1 MSIANQATAVS
12 RSPLII
18 EVHPTHLSG
27 AIKAS
32 SPTQYAGLT
41 VVVGPLP
48 PKTHDWMRVRP
59 DPRSWPGNFLGRSLM
74 ARVDLPAVPTA
85 VGDVVFPTLLVA
97 RLSDSG
103 MSELVVFHRH
113 AVEVGTQLT
122 VTLFDGH
129 SLVQL
134 GEPFHIVVG
143 NAKA

>member
-1 MSIANQATAVS
+1 MSIANQAAEGK
-12 RSPLII
+12 RSPITI
-18 EVHPTHLSG
+18 ETHLSG
-27 AIKAS
+27 AINAS
-32 SPTQYAGLT
+32 SRSQYAGLT

-48 PKTHDWMRVRP
+48 PPKHDWMRVRH
-59 DPRSWPGNFLGRSLM
+59 DPQAWHRKFSGRSLM
-74 ARVDLPAVPTA
+74 ARVDLPAAPTA

-103 MSELVVFHRH
+103 MSELVVFHRD

-122 VTLFDGH
+122 VTLFDSH
-129 SLVQL
+129 SLVQQ